1 MGDVGGGEYS
11 GLEDSRVGSRQFVV
25 FQNLWCFRIY
35 VCLLS
40 SYDERVASSVA
51 EPEPVGA
58 ELLQVETEPVGAELS
73 KVERAKKKYLEP
85 EPRKNVSALQH
96 WFQEDVK
103 LRIG

>member
-1 MGDVGGGEYS
+1 M
-11 GLEDSRVGSRQFVV
+11 EDSRVGSRQFVV

-58 ELLQVETEPVGAELS
+58 EVFW
-73 KVERAKKKYLEP
+73 LEP
-85 EPRKNVSALQH
+85 EPIKNLSWSRSRYFGSAPAPCFANEKRNDLKMLIVH
-96 WFQEDVK
+96 CTGI
-103 LRIG
+103 L

>member
-1 MGDVGGGEYS
+1 M
-11 GLEDSRVGSRQFVV
+11 
-25 FQNLWCFRIY
+25 
-35 VCLLS
+35 
-40 SYDERVASSVA
+40 
-51 EPEPVGA
+51 
-58 ELLQVETEPVGAELS
+58 ETEPVGAELS